1 LTSDVHPV
9 TAAIIAI
16 GKCTAISDLGTG
28 ITALADDQDIP
39 ARSPRRSRRSESAAR
54 VRRAI
59 VVIQRSRR
67 G

>member
-1 LTSDVHPV
+1 VHPV
-9 TAAIIAI
+9 TAAIIAV
-16 GKCTAISDLGTG
+16 GECTAVPSDLGTG

-39 ARSPRRSRRSESAAR
+39 ALSPRCSRRSESAAR
-54 VRRAI
+54 VRRSI